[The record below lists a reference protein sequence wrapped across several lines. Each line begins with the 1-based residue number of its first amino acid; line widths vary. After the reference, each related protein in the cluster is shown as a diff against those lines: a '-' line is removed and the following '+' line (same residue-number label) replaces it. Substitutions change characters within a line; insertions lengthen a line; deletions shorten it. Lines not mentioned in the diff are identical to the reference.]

1 MTRYAISGARSAVKI
16 FLFPVAKRA
25 GTVHGIY
32 KPVKAKNACDSSDQQ
47 VLYTCLSGKKDRG
60 ESSPRPTYT
69 NLLHSRFNPVHVYTR
84 THSREGRCGR
94 DSQAAE
100 NPTRV
105 LDRLLDFEHLLSCPP
120 RVRGATCARI
130 RPYTCNYFGQS
141 VPVKSHA
148 SSYIYP
154 KVNGH
159 GIRCRFMIVWCLLVD
174 ALPSIFRML

>member
-1 MTRYAISGARSAVKI
+1 MTRYAISSARSAVKI

-84 THSREGRCGR
+84 THSREGPMRQRLPGGR
-94 DSQAAE
+94 ESNACLGPFIGLRTPLVLPASRTWRNVREDS
-100 NPTRV
+100 TV
-105 LDRLLDFEHLLSCPP
+105 H
-120 RVRGATCARI
+120 V
-130 RPYTCNYFGQS
+130 
-141 VPVKSHA
+141 
-148 SSYIYP
+148 
-154 KVNGH
+154 
-159 GIRCRFMIVWCLLVD
+159 
-174 ALPSIFRML
+174 

>member
-69 NLLHSRFNPVHVYTR
+69 NLLHSRFNPVHVYAYTFAR
-84 THSREGRCGR
+84 GA
-94 DSQAAE
+94 DAAE
-100 NPTRV
+100 TPRRQRIQRVSWTVYWTSNTSCLARLAYVAQRARGFDRTRV
-105 LDRLLDFEHLLSCPP
+105 ITSD
-120 RVRGATCARI
+120 
-130 RPYTCNYFGQS
+130 
-141 VPVKSHA
+141 KA
-148 SSYIYP
+148 SP
-154 KVNGH
+154 
-159 GIRCRFMIVWCLLVD
+159 
-174 ALPSIFRML
+174 